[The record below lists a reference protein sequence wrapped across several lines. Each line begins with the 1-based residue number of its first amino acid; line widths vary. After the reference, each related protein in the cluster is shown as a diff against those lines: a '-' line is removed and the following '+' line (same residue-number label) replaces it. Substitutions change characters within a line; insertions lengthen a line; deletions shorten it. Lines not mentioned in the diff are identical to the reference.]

1 QGTGEA
7 GQERGESFFPRRR
20 REMSQQRDSPTRSSS
35 SSSSGTDAQGRALRE
50 WALQYSVETEPLG
63 RGSFASVYKG
73 VNRET
78 NEPVAIKVMT
88 KARLGERALKML
100 SAEINILRTLE
111 HPNVVCLRDS
121 RTTERRI
128 LIVLEFCGGGDLGQF
143 IQARGPSPEATARHF
158 MLQLAAGLSFL
169 RSRRL
174 IHRDIKPQ
182 NLLLSSRSSRAS
194 LKIADFGLARH
205 LPQGSLAESMLG
217 SPLYMALEV
226 LSNRAYDA
234 KADLWSAG
242 VVLYELMTAK
252 HPFAGTNQMELI
264 NNIQRNRP
272 RLPPG
277 VTLSPACVELLGM
290 LLVPQPEQRATL
302 EAFVSCAFLNPPP
315 TTAPAAAAAAAGT
328 PGPAATSTRTTTQR
342 FSAVGPPAAAPTGRP
357 AGDDAT
363 ATAPPPREGGGDA
376 RGRTGPPERQQ
387 QQQQPCSTGHRARTA
402 PGVNAAAEQPL
413 RRQQQAGHA
422 AAGVKATG
430 AGVESSSGADRGVA
444 AAAAAA
450 SGAAAAGAA
459 AGDGPTGDNSR
470 NRENEAARCCCC
482 SCTMKYNPFS
492 TLFRRVVYTYASIL
506 F

>member
-1 QGTGEA
+1 
-7 GQERGESFFPRRR
+7 
-20 REMSQQRDSPTRSSS
+20 
-35 SSSSGTDAQGRALRE
+35 
-50 WALQYSVETEPLG
+50 
-63 RGSFASVYKG
+63 
-73 VNRET
+73 
-78 NEPVAIKVMT
+78 
-88 KARLGERALKML
+88 
-100 SAEINILRTLE
+100 
-111 HPNVVCLRDS
+111 NVVCLRDS
-121 RTTERRI
+121 HTTERRI

-315 TTAPAAAAAAAGT
+315 TIAPAAAGT
-328 PGPAATSTRTTTQR
+328 PGPAATATRTTTQR

-363 ATAPPPREGGGDA
+363 ATAPPPRDGGGGVG
-376 RGRTGPPERQQ
+376 GRSGPPERQQ
-387 QQQQPCSTGHRARTA
+387 QQPCFTGHRARTA
-402 PGVNAAAEQPL
+402 PGVNAAAEQQL

-422 AAGVKATG
+422 AAGVKATRVG
-430 AGVESSSGADRGVA
+430 ASGADRGVA
-444 AAAAAA
+444 AAAG
-450 SGAAAAGAA
+450 GAAAAGAA
-459 AGDGPTGDNSR
+459 A
-470 NRENEAARCCCC
+470 
-482 SCTMKYNPFS
+482 
-492 TLFRRVVYTYASIL
+492 
-506 F
+506 